1 MSERKLRSIEA
12 DQSPVLVD
20 DLVEFAKLYEVD
32 IRELIYESYV
42 EEGEEQILGKRYAS
56 ILKLLDQLS
65 DKDLEDFIWI
75 VKQRI
80 AGKI

>member
-1 MSERKLRSIEA
+1 MAFYAI
-12 DQSPVLVD
+12 
-20 DLVEFAKLYEVD
+20 DLFCGAGGCS
-32 IRELIYESYV
+32 ELIYESYV
-42 EEGEEQILGKRYAS
+42 EEGEEQILGKRFAS

-80 AGKI
+80 AGKL